1 MTVKKGKEEKKD
13 KTKKKSEENERT
25 VYKTN
30 FLVFSLVFLS
40 KPNDGIEFFFKIRQF
55 GEIFLFFSFFYKFQ
69 KNNNLETYYSKCFI
83 FTWSK
88 KLKL

>member
-40 KPNDGIEFFFKIRQF
+40 KPNDGIEFFF
-55 GEIFLFFSFFYKFQ
+55 
-69 KNNNLETYYSKCFI
+69 
-83 FTWSK
+83 
-88 KLKL
+88 